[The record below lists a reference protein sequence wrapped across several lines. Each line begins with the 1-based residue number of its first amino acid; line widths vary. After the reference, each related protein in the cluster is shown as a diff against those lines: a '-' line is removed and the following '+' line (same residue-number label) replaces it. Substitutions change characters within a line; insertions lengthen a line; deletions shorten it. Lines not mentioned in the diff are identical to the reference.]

1 VHIEV
6 LVSGCRLAELVEK
19 GDAILFGK
27 EPVKDY
33 GFFGELLAS
42 LKVLIRMGPVS
53 ALGLILLQAF
63 LWFLQETAQVSR
75 CLKSAVMSGI
85 PSQDCQ
91 AWMKLNIK
99 SLRALWYIQS
109 CMPTPSTHCTV
120 NSPDSLLAAIAF
132 SLPICVAC
140 R

>member
-1 VHIEV
+1 
-6 LVSGCRLAELVEK
+6 VEK

-42 LKVLIRMGPVS
+42 FKVLIGMGPVS

-75 CLKSAVMSGI
+75 CLKSSCHFSHPVSGLSGFGRSLTLSLCAPLGMFKAV
-85 PSQDCQ
+85 C
-91 AWMKLNIK
+91 L
-99 SLRALWYIQS
+99 
-109 CMPTPSTHCTV
+109 STHCTV